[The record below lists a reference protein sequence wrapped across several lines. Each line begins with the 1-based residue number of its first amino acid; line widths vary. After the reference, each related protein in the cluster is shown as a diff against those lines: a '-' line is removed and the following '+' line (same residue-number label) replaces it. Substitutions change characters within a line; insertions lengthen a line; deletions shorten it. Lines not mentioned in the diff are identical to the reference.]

1 MKIILLRII
10 VVFFFVLPIY
20 SAILSDN
27 PLVEFS
33 NGEELGKMAGYGE
46 EKLSTVIIHGTLLCH
61 HHQSCADIID
71 THLPPHP
78 VSGANVAVFCG
89 TSEGKVRG
97 SSWSKNITN
106 ESGKFVIDLPSH
118 LHSIPNLENT
128 CKIQLLHLPKD
139 SLCRRHSFTRK
150 QYKRS
155 IKLTSIGDGIRI
167 YTTHKIQLITP
178 KASQAGCTNKFHN
191 KKRLL

>member
-10 VVFFFVLPIY
+10 VVFFFILPIY

-27 PLVEFS
+27 PLVELS
-33 NGEELGKMAGYGE
+33 NGELGKMAGYGE

-61 HHQSCADIID
+61 HHQSCADIIN
-71 THLPPHP
+71 TQLPPHP

-97 SSWSKNITN
+97 SLWSKNITN
-106 ESGKFVIDLPSH
+106 ESGKFLIDLPSH
-118 LHSIPNLENT
+118 LHSIPNLENS
-128 CKIQLLHLPKD
+128 CKIHVLHLPKD
-139 SLCRRHSFTRK
+139 SFCRRHSFTHA
-150 QYKRS
+150 RS
-155 IKLTSIGDGIRI
+155 IKLTSIGDGTRI
-167 YTTHKIQLITP
+167 YTTQGIQLITS
-178 KASQAGCTNKFHN
+178 KASKAGCTNKFHK

>member
-10 VVFFFVLPIY
+10 VVFFFILPIY
-20 SAILSDN
+20 SAILSEN
-27 PLVEFS
+27 PLVELS

-71 THLPPHP
+71 TQLPPHP
-78 VSGANVAVFCG
+78 VSGAYVAVYCG

-106 ESGKFVIDLPSH
+106 ENGKFLIDLPSH
-118 LHSIPNLENT
+118 LHSIPNLENS
-128 CKIQLLHLPKD
+128 CKIQVLHLPKD
-139 SLCRRHSFTRK
+139 SLCHRHYSFTTK

-167 YTTHKIQLITP
+167 YKTHRIQL
-178 KASQAGCTNKFHN
+178 CTNKFHN